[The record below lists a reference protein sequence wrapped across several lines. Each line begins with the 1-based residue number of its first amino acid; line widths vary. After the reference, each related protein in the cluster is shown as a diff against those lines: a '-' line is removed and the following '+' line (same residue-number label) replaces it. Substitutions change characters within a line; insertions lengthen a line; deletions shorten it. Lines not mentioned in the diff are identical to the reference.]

1 MFVNYAEFI
10 VGYGRLNPVQL
21 THARESTR
29 MTQPTPF
36 ASLLDCMVHY
46 TMPVKS
52 ALRLGVFTFHS
63 GGFIPT
69 CSMVQQNLRTQAPP
83 IIRPKL
89 RLNLGQWFSS
99 FNSTTS
105 RFLSKP
111 INPAKMESLFW
122 LLMACHDWCTRGISR
137 LSCLEYPIR
146 LGHFCA
152 IGQTNQLLENYFST
166 TSSWRILCR
175 ININYSRFD
184 GVLFV

>member
-1 MFVNYAEFI
+1 MPLSSNVCQLCRIHRWLWAIKPRTTDSRKREYTHDSTNTVCVLVGLHGALHHACKVYA
-10 VGYGRLNPVQL
+10 
-21 THARESTR
+21 S
-29 MTQPTPF
+29 
-36 ASLLDCMVHY
+36 
-46 TMPVKS
+46 
-52 ALRLGVFTFHS
+52 RLGVFTFHS

-83 IIRPKL
+83 MIRPKL

-152 IGQTNQLLENYFST
+152 IGQTNQLLEN
-166 TSSWRILCR
+166 
-175 ININYSRFD
+175 
-184 GVLFV
+184 